1 MTDFLEQQEDVV
13 ETLIEKAEVQGY
25 LTMDE
30 VLEAFPDPEERLDQ
44 VEEVFLRLTQGAAT

>member
-1 MTDFLEQQEDVV
+1 MTDFLEQQDDVV
-13 ETLIEKAEVQGY
+13 ESLIEKAEVQGY

-44 VEEVFLRLTQGAAT
+44 VEEVLT